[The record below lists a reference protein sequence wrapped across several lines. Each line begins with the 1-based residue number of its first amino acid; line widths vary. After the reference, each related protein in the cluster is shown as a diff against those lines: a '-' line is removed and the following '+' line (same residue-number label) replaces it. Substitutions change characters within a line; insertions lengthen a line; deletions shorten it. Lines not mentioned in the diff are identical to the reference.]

1 MHLSSE
7 IHGLPQ
13 HLNDHRENRKII
25 MKLPDWRVN
34 IWDRSVMRWKTE
46 YSTFPPFT
54 EFSKFVSLEAD
65 IACDPITSLQTIQQS
80 KVSFDRKMS
89 QVFVADATI
98 TSPGRSPRPTCTF

>member
-13 HLNDHRENRKII
+13 HLNDKRENRKIL
-25 MKLPDWRVN
+25 MKLPDWLVN
-34 IWDRSVMRWKTE
+34 RWAVMIWKTE

-65 IACDPITSLQTIQQS
+65 IACDINHIVADNSAIEGI
-80 KVSFDRKMS
+80 FDRKMS

-98 TSPGRSPRPTCTF
+98 TSPGRSTRPTGTF